1 MSAAREGQRIVDVL
15 GPIPLV
21 TRYAQS
27 ELPTEWGRFDVTV
40 FRTAEGQEHLAIKT
54 GELAG
59 ASAVP
64 VRVHSECFTG
74 EVLHSLRCDCRE
86 QLSAA
91 FRYIASAG
99 LGTVVYLR
107 QEGRG
112 IGLGNKIR
120 AYALQDRGLDTVD
133 ANRTLGFDDDLRG
146 YGAAVSILRALQ
158 VSSVRLITNNPA
170 KIAALRA
177 GGIAVVGRVA
187 SVVRPNQHNRKY
199 LDTKRRR
206 MGHLIEPVAIV
217 QDED

>member
-1 MSAAREGQRIVDVL
+1 MVAREGQRVADVV
-15 GPIPLV
+15 GPIPQV
-21 TRYAQS
+21 NRYAES
-27 ELPTEWGRFDVTV
+27 ELPTEWGSFHVTV
-40 FRTAEGQEHLAIKT
+40 FRTAEGQEHLAIQL
-54 GELAG
+54 GELVG
-59 ASAVP
+59 ATAAA

-86 QLSAA
+86 QLAAA

-133 ANRTLGFDDDLRG
+133 ANRFLGFDDDLRG
-146 YGAAVSILRALQ
+146 YGAAVAILRALQ
-158 VSSVRLITNNPA
+158 VSSVRLITNNPS

-177 GGIAVVGRVA
+177 GGITVAGRIA
-187 SVVRPNQHNRKY
+187 STVLPNQHNRKY

-217 QDED
+217 PDDD